1 MSRANDDLVFV
12 QWFTNK
18 ISALLNFIVHFVLIT
33 GLISNFLNIIVSSR
47 KRILGSTVGFYYIFI
62 SIFNI
67 FSLITGWLRFNQ
79 SIGFANLIL
88 ISGKWMILKIL
99 PIEKKIIKIRFRTSK
114 KKKLFVNFKSINY

>member
-67 FSLITGWLRFNQ
+67 FSLITGWLRFYPQ
-79 SIGFANLIL
+79 SIGLGNIMLM
-88 ISGKWMILKIL
+88 SGKRINIILT
-99 PIEKKIIKIRFRTSK
+99 F
-114 KKKLFVNFKSINY
+114 NF